1 MFGYRAAATDLVEQA
16 ALIGRFEASFC
27 DFTSF
32 LSLTDERRTGGR
44 VSVGGDYITEVR
56 VGKGPF
62 NDREVFVFQP
72 ITNIDL
78 TRGAQACKMM
88 LLGLPFSPTQ
98 REFDNASPDPAGVS
112 PCAQGPGQV
121 HKVYPLSGLKLAGL
135 WRVLWGF
142 LVRFSRFQYISN
154 HLRIRGKRPDR
165 KGLWGVLSSVR
176 QLGGFI
182 WR

>member
-16 ALIGRFEASFC
+16 ALIGRVEASFC

-32 LSLTDERRTGGR
+32 LSLTDEQRTGGR

-88 LLGLPFSPTQ
+88 LLGLP
-98 REFDNASPDPAGVS
+98 
-112 PCAQGPGQV
+112 
-121 HKVYPLSGLKLAGL
+121 
-135 WRVLWGF
+135 
-142 LVRFSRFQYISN
+142 LVRRN
-154 HLRIRGKRPDR
+154 
-165 KGLWGVLSSVR
+165 VSSTTPALTRLAFLLCAEHVP
-176 QLGGFI
+176 QLGGDCVKKTRKRHAVRKMKVGPSEPPCRRRLQTALSCFGPKG
-182 WR
+182 RGGER